1 MALKFLL
8 QSSLISRIMRNE
20 CGNIDLLDSDKY
32 MRKKVI
38 NMELWYTE
46 KQTPVFGITAK
57 IRETL
62 VTEKTEFQDLAM
74 IDTEEF
80 GRMLVLD
87 GMVMTTVK
95 DEFVYHE
102 MVAHP
107 ALNTHPNP
115 KHVLVVGGGDGGVIR
130 EVLKHPE
137 VEKAVLVEI
146 DGKVIEYSKKY
157 LPEIAG
163 ELDNPRVE
171 VLVNDGYMHIIEN
184 KNKYDVIMVD
194 STEPVGPAA
203 PLFERGFYQGIYEAL
218 KEDGIFV
225 AQTDNPWFK
234 ADLIQQVNKDVKE
247 IFPIVHVYGA
257 NIPTYPSGL
266 WTFTMGSKVHDP
278 LQVDEASIPEMESN
292 KYYTPRL
299 HKAAFVLPK
308 FVEDLCK

>member
-1 MALKFLL
+1 
-8 QSSLISRIMRNE
+8 
-20 CGNIDLLDSDKY
+20 
-32 MRKKVI
+32 
-38 NMELWYTE
+38 MELWFTE
-46 KQTPVFGITAK
+46 KQTPAFGITAK
-57 IRETL
+57 VRETY
-62 VTEKTEFQDLAM
+62 VDEQTPFQHLSM
-74 IDTEEF
+74 VETEEF

-107 ALNTHPNP
+107 ALVTHPNP
-115 KHVLVVGGGDGGVIR
+115 KKVLVVGGGDGGVIR
-130 EVLKHPE
+130 EILKHPS

-146 DGKVIEYSKKY
+146 DGKVIEYSKQY

-171 VLVNDGYMHIIEN
+171 VIVNDGYMHILNN
-184 KNKYDVIMVD
+184 KNEYDVIMVD

-218 KEDGIFV
+218 KEDGLFV

-234 ADLIQQVNKDVKE
+234 ADLIQQVNRDVKE
-247 IFPIVHVYGA
+247 IFPIVRVYGA

-266 WTFTMGSKVHDP
+266 WTFTMGSKTHDP
-278 LQVDEASIPEMESN
+278 LEVDAAAIPDMPT
-292 KYYTPRL
+292 KYYSSRL
-299 HKAAFVLPK
+299 HHAAFCLPK
-308 FVEDLCK
+308 FVEDLTK

>member
-1 MALKFLL
+1 
-8 QSSLISRIMRNE
+8 
-20 CGNIDLLDSDKY
+20 
-32 MRKKVI
+32 
-38 NMELWYTE
+38 MELWYTE
-46 KQTPVFGITAK
+46 KQTPSFGITAK
-57 IRETL
+57 IRETY
-62 VTEKTEFQDLAM
+62 VTEQTPYQHLVM
-74 IDTEEF
+74 LDTEEF

-107 ALNTHPNP
+107 ALFTHPNP
-115 KHVLVVGGGDGGVIR
+115 KKVLVVGGGDGGVIR
-130 EVLKHPE
+130 EVMKHPA

-146 DGKVIEYSKKY
+146 DGKVIEYSKQY

-171 VLVNDGYMHIIEN
+171 VIVGDGYMHILNAKDE
-184 KNKYDVIMVD
+184 YDVIMVD

-218 KEDGIFV
+218 KEDGLFV

-234 ADLIQQVNKDVKE
+234 ADLIQQVNRDVKE
-247 IFPIVHVYGA
+247 SFPIVRVFGA

-266 WTFTMGSKVHDP
+266 WTFTMGSKKHDP
-278 LQVDEASIPEMESN
+278 LEVDANAIPEIET
-292 KYYTPRL
+292 KYYSPRL
-299 HKAAFVLPK
+299 HHAAFCLPK
-308 FVEDLCK
+308 FVEDLTK

>member
-1 MALKFLL
+1 MPTYIAAK
-8 QSSLISRIMRNE
+8 
-20 CGNIDLLDSDKY
+20 
-32 MRKKVI
+32 RKVCATV
-38 NMELWYTE
+38 ELWYTE
-46 KQTPVFGITAK
+46 KQTENFGITAK

-62 VTEKTEFQDLAM
+62 VTEKTDFQDLAM
-74 IDTEEF
+74 IDTVEW

-130 EVLKHPE
+130 EVLKHPQ

-146 DGKVIEYSKKY
+146 DGKVIEYSKKF

-171 VLVNDGYMHIIEN
+171 VIVNDGYMHIHDH
-184 KNKYDVIMVD
+184 KNTYDVIMVD
-194 STEPVGPAA
+194 STEPVGPAVN
-203 PLFERGFYQGIYEAL
+203 LFTQGFYKGIFDAL

-234 ADLIQQVNKDVKE
+234 ADLIQTVNRDVKE
-247 IFPIVHVYGA
+247 IFPIVRVYCA

-266 WTFTMGSKVHDP
+266 WTFTMGCKKYDP
-278 LQVDEASIPEMESN
+278 LQVDETKIEEIDT

-299 HKAAFVLPK
+299 HKAAFALPK
-308 FVEDLCK
+308 FVEDLTK

>member
-1 MALKFLL
+1 
-8 QSSLISRIMRNE
+8 
-20 CGNIDLLDSDKY
+20 
-32 MRKKVI
+32 
-38 NMELWYTE
+38 MELWYTE
-46 KQTPVFGITAK
+46 KQTPSFGITAK
-57 IRETL
+57 IRETY
-62 VTEKTEFQDLAM
+62 VTEQTPYQHLVM
-74 IDTEEF
+74 LDTEEF

-107 ALNTHPNP
+107 ALFTHPNP
-115 KHVLVVGGGDGGVIR
+115 KKVLVVGGGDGGVIR
-130 EVLKHPE
+130 EVMKHPA

-146 DGKVIEYSKKY
+146 DGKVIEYSKQY

-171 VLVNDGYMHIIEN
+171 VIVGDGYMHILNAKDE
-184 KNKYDVIMVD
+184 YDVIMVD

-218 KEDGIFV
+218 KEDGLFV

-234 ADLIQQVNKDVKE
+234 ADLIQQVNRDVKE
-247 IFPIVHVYGA
+247 IFPIVRVFGA

-266 WTFTMGSKVHDP
+266 WTFTMGSKKHDP
-278 LQVDEASIPEMESN
+278 LEVDANAIPEIET
-292 KYYTPRL
+292 KYYSPRL
-299 HKAAFVLPK
+299 HHAAFCLPK
-308 FVEDLCK
+308 FVEDLTK